1 MALSIKTEEA
11 DRLARELAEVRG
23 ESITAVVTSSLREAL
38 ERAKGADR
46 PDLEAK
52 FDKTLAEMQEFFKG
66 TPAPTKED
74 FDALWEE

>member
-11 DRLARELAEVRG
+11 DRLARELAQVRG

-38 ERAKGADR
+38 ERAKVEQRRDKEASLDA
-46 PDLEAK
+46 LLAEAK
-52 FDKTLAEMQEFFKG
+52 EFFKG
-66 TPAPTKED
+66 TTAPTKED